1 MISLNNKV
9 KVAVCG
15 DFQGGKSTLINCLL
29 DDKYCPTGKG
39 GGGLRTTP
47 CSTIFLYDEV
57 EVAERYCGEELCN
70 IFDRREDVF
79 EPEKFSP
86 GVNDWVKI
94 TCWKP
99 LLENINLVDT
109 PGFDANHED
118 DIKAEEAI
126 NESDYVVFLHSTG
139 STLNQKSIEKLK
151 KIIDSGKKFFFIY
164 NCFRKGGILSW
175 DPKNQNNKNKYN
187 ELLSQLDNLGLSEYI
202 IPINGEKIFPC
213 NPIFAWYAM
222 GHLQRD
228 LDSRDSQVVNDAKDY
243 VDQIQEFWN
252 KKFGGNKPISKKDLL
267 ELSGVVEI
275 RKAVAQTS
283 ILYKFKRKADE
294 FFGMYRYRDYS
305 SLRDT
310 ESIPYQTAGGWRQ
323 DFGNEKW
330 GVTLTLRPY
339 DTNVFEV
346 HGAIRETWLKAGAE
360 KSKYGWPTTNE
371 LQVLNMDARSNNFEC
386 GFIAWTGWKENRIIG
401 TFDNRCN

>member
-151 KIIDSGKKFFFIY
+151 KITDSGKKFFFIY

-175 DPKNQNNKNKYN
+175 DPKNQNNKNN
-187 ELLSQLDNLGLSEYI
+187 
-202 IPINGEKIFPC
+202 
-213 NPIFAWYAM
+213 
-222 GHLQRD
+222 
-228 LDSRDSQVVNDAKDY
+228 
-243 VDQIQEFWN
+243 QI
-252 KKFGGNKPISKKDLL
+252 GGN
-267 ELSGVVEI
+267 
-275 RKAVAQTS
+275 
-283 ILYKFKRKADE
+283 
-294 FFGMYRYRDYS
+294 
-305 SLRDT
+305 
-310 ESIPYQTAGGWRQ
+310 
-323 DFGNEKW
+323 
-330 GVTLTLRPY
+330 
-339 DTNVFEV
+339 
-346 HGAIRETWLKAGAE
+346 
-360 KSKYGWPTTNE
+360 
-371 LQVLNMDARSNNFEC
+371 
-386 GFIAWTGWKENRIIG
+386 
-401 TFDNRCN
+401 